1 MNEIQPKHLTLA
13 ELLVRRLF
21 SIPDYQRA
29 YSWTSRERKDL
40 FDDVKKVFSGPPDTF
55 HFMATIVCLRK
66 ESIRLGTDRYHRL
79 DVVDGQQRLTTLII
93 LLNSIKLAL
102 NKEKRKQKNAFQD
115 LRDLLIKTDGDR
127 LLLLQTNHD
136 TSQYFSDFLRDG
148 SRPSPDSAKTLA
160 DRELL
165 RAISDCRAFIDD
177 WIGSGKKLV
186 DLISCLKNQL
196 SFVLHEVSNER
207 LVYSVFEV
215 LNSRG
220 IEVSWLDRLKSILM
234 GTAFEL
240 ENVDRDQLIFDLHQI
255 WKDIYG
261 KIGLEQSLSSEALRF
276 AATLYLSEVP
286 SRPLSERDAVD
297 ILRSSACDAA
307 SIREVARWVLRVT
320 EVCVEIISNRRQNA
334 VTRIVQARLLAVAI
348 RMNSRLTIA
357 QKGSLL
363 AAWEKVTF
371 RIYGMMGYDARTRIG
386 DFVRLAWKVARE
398 MLLAEDISD
407 ELRRIGEHSPIDD
420 AVRALKNENCYEG
433 WQEELRYFMFRYEEH
448 LAREKGQRFNNRQWE
463 RIWEANSSDTIE
475 HILPQSVA
483 GEEIKHTLGN
493 LMLLP
498 PSANS
503 GLRDKLPR
511 EKLETYRATGLLLA
525 VEVASTKRWSE
536 ASVKRREKTLLEWAT
551 REWAD

>member
-13 ELLVRRLF
+13 ELLDRRLF

-40 FDDVKKVFSGPPDTF
+40 FNDIEKVFSGPSDTF
-55 HFMATIVCLRK
+55 HFMATIVCLHR
-66 ESIRLGTDRYHRL
+66 ESIRLGTDYFHKL

-93 LLNSIKLAL
+93 LLNAITLAL
-102 NKEKRKQKNAFQD
+102 DKGRRKQREAF
-115 LRDLLIKTDGDR
+115 RDLKALLVKTGGDR

-136 TSQYFSDFLRDG
+136 TSQCFSDFLREAT
-148 SRPSPDSAKTLA
+148 RPPPESAMTLA

-165 RAISDCRAFIDD
+165 RAIDDCCTFVDVWTFNGR
-177 WIGSGKKLV
+177 KLI

-234 GTAFEL
+234 GKAFEL
-240 ENVDRDQLIFDLHQI
+240 ENADREQLISDLHQI

-261 KIGLEQSLSSEALRF
+261 RIGLEQSLSSEALRF
-276 AATLYLSEVP
+276 AATLYLSEAP
-286 SRPLSERDAVD
+286 SRPVSERDAVD
-297 ILRSSACDAA
+297 IFRSSACDAA

-320 EVCVEIISNRRQNA
+320 EACVEIISNRRQNA

-348 RMNSRLTIA
+348 RMNSRMTIS
-357 QKGSLL
+357 QKCSLL
-363 AAWEKVTF
+363 TAWEKVTF
-371 RIYGMMGYDARTRIG
+371 RIYGMMGKDARTRIG
-386 DFVRLAWKVARE
+386 DFVRLAWKVSRE
-398 MLLAEDISD
+398 ALSVGDIGAEIRTIGEWFPIAEAVE
-407 ELRRIGEHSPIDD
+407 ELRG
-420 AVRALKNENCYEG
+420 ANCYEG
-433 WQEELRYFMFRYEEH
+433 WREELRYFLFRYEEH
-448 LAREKGQRFNNRQWE
+448 LAREKGQRFDNEQWE

-475 HILPQSVA
+475 HIFPQSEA
-483 GEEIKHTLGN
+483 DDEIRHILGN

-503 GLRDKLPR
+503 GLRDKPPR

-525 VEVASTKRWSE
+525 VEVASTNRWTK
-536 ASVKRREKTLLEWAT
+536 AAVRNREKTLLDWAV